1 MSSADVNI
9 QSIFPRDAN
18 DCATMGNTG
27 QTIGTVRATYG
38 SVKINAMDKIKD
50 YPSVSQVSLP
60 QITDNVHTLQFG
72 QIHCEKNNNTVLGA
86 IYIVGFRGCSYIT

>member
-1 MSSADVNI
+1 
-9 QSIFPRDAN
+9 
-18 DCATMGNTG
+18 MGNTG
-27 QTIGTVRATYG
+27 QTIGAVRATYG
-38 SVKINAMDKIKD
+38 SVKINAMDKIMD